1 VLVHLAA
8 PLVVANYYVLVQPW
22 CQPKKLGAS
31 SEGFFTEV
39 PTKPIMRISHM
50 TSSVPPYKVL
60 SRYIVIY
67 CVVTAGRRDEG
78 GEMYGRGMMGYA
90 GGRRTM
96 VPYGMPFPPRFMMGL
111 VIGGLFL
118 LFMAGPAFHFFPL
131 LFLLIWA
138 VPFLV
143 APAFVA
149 VARGLTGL
157 TEARAP
163 KGGAVTEESKEREL
177 LEALAR
183 RGELSPALAALET
196 SLTVAEANR
205 MLSDLASSG
214 HVEVRAHEGRLGY
227 ALWERDRRELTDG
240 A

>member
-1 VLVHLAA
+1 
-8 PLVVANYYVLVQPW
+8 
-22 CQPKKLGAS
+22 
-31 SEGFFTEV
+31 
-39 PTKPIMRISHM
+39 M
-50 TSSVPPYKVL
+50 
-60 SRYIVIY
+60 Y
-67 CVVTAGRRDEG
+67 C
-78 GEMYGRGMMGYA
+78 RGMMGYA

-96 VPYGMPFPPRFMMGL
+96 APYGRPFPPKFMMGL

-118 LFMAGPAFHFFPL
+118 LFVAGPAFHFFPL
-131 LFLLIWA
+131 LFLLLWA

-149 VARGLTGL
+149 VARGLSGL
-157 TEARAP
+157 SESRTRKDGSVA
-163 KGGAVTEESKEREL
+163 EEMKEREL

-183 RGELSPALAALET
+183 HGEISPALAALET

-205 MLSDLASSG
+205 MLSDLANSG
-214 HVEVRAHEGRLGY
+214 HVEVRVRGGRLGY

>member
-1 VLVHLAA
+1 VSNATLFLFGAEVGI
-8 PLVVANYYVLVQPW
+8 Q
-22 CQPKKLGAS
+22 LG
-31 SEGFFTEV
+31 EEF
-39 PTKPIMRISHM
+39 
-50 TSSVPPYKVL
+50 KVL

-157 TEARAP
+157 TAARAR

-196 SLTVAEANR
+196 SLSVAEADR
-205 MLSDLASSG
+205 MLSDLAEGG

-227 ALWERDRRELTDG
+227 ALWEQDRRRLTAGD
-240 A
+240 

>member
-1 VLVHLAA
+1 
-8 PLVVANYYVLVQPW
+8 
-22 CQPKKLGAS
+22 
-31 SEGFFTEV
+31 
-39 PTKPIMRISHM
+39 M
-50 TSSVPPYKVL
+50 
-60 SRYIVIY
+60 Y
-67 CVVTAGRRDEG
+67 C
-78 GEMYGRGMMGYA
+78 RGMMGYA

-96 VPYGMPFPPRFMMGL
+96 VPYGRPFPPKFMMGL

-118 LFMAGPAFHFFPL
+118 LFVAGPAFHFFPL
-131 LFLLIWA
+131 LFLLLWA

-149 VARGLTGL
+149 VARGLSGL
-157 TEARAP
+157 SESRTRKDGSVA
-163 KGGAVTEESKEREL
+163 EEMKEREL

-183 RGELSPALAALET
+183 HGEISPALAALET

-205 MLSDLASSG
+205 MLSDLANSG
-214 HVEVRAHEGRLGY
+214 HVEVRVRGGRLGY

>member
-1 VLVHLAA
+1 
-8 PLVVANYYVLVQPW
+8 
-22 CQPKKLGAS
+22 
-31 SEGFFTEV
+31 
-39 PTKPIMRISHM
+39 M
-50 TSSVPPYKVL
+50 
-60 SRYIVIY
+60 Y
-67 CVVTAGRRDEG
+67 C
-78 GEMYGRGMMGYA
+78 RGMMGYA

-96 VPYGMPFPPRFMMGL
+96 APYGRPFPPKFMMGL

-118 LFMAGPAFHFFPL
+118 LFVAGPAFHFFPL
-131 LFLLIWA
+131 LFLLLWA

-149 VARGLTGL
+149 VARGLSGL
-157 TEARAP
+157 SESRTRKDRSVA
-163 KGGAVTEESKEREL
+163 EEMKEREL

-183 RGELSPALAALET
+183 HGEISPALAALET

-205 MLSDLASSG
+205 MLSDLANSG
-214 HVEVRAHEGRLGY
+214 HVEVRVRGGRLGY